1 MLVKIEIIVLLLIAL
16 YTIICIVGAVVN
28 LKRVED
34 TKRRVKRLERA
45 HTETRELVYKLMWD
59 KLEEREKFEPMKEG
73 ETCGSISLDKLP
85 D

>member
-1 MLVKIEIIVLLLIAL
+1 MLVKIEVIVLLLIAL

-59 KLEEREKFEPMKEG
+59 KLDERVEFEPMKED
-73 ETCGSISLDKLP
+73 EACGSIYLDELL

>member
-16 YTIICIVGAVVN
+16 YTIICIIGAAVN

-59 KLEEREKFEPMKEG
+59 KLEEREKFEPMKEE
-73 ETCGSISLDKLP
+73 ETCGSISLEKLQG
-85 D
+85 

>member
-16 YTIICIVGAVVN
+16 YTIICIIGAAVN

-73 ETCGSISLDKLP
+73 EACGSIYLDELL

>member
-1 MLVKIEIIVLLLIAL
+1 MLVKIEIITLLLIAL

-45 HTETRELVYKLMWD
+45 HTETRMLVNKLMWD
-59 KLEEREKFEPMKEG
+59 KLDERAESKPTKED
-73 ETCGSISLDKLP
+73 ETCGSIYLDELP